1 MLLLIDNFEQVLE
14 AAPFLSDLLSSPV
27 LKLLVTS
34 RSGLRLYGE
43 HEFPVPPLSLPDLR
57 NLPPLEALT
66 RFEAV
71 ALFLQRATAVKLE
84 AGTLIVET
92 TGPEWTREVKR
103 SSAVILTRIK
113 TLLGENTVQSIQVR
127 TRS

>member
-1 MLLLIDNFEQVLE
+1 MRALSHIVPAALRELLRT
-14 AAPFLSDLLSSPV
+14 APLSDG
-27 LKLLVTS
+27 KVTFAWKAAV
-34 RSGLRLYGE
+34 G
-43 HEFPVPPLSLPDLR
+43 PA
-57 NLPPLEALT
+57 LE
-66 RFEAV
+66 
-71 ALFLQRATAVKLE
+71 RATAVKLE